1 MKNNFTILNGD
12 SLELLKQQPDNS
24 IDSVITDP
32 PYGIGF
38 MGKDWD
44 KPENIAFNPEFWSEV
59 LRVLKPGGHL
69 LAFSAS
75 RTYHRMTIAIED
87 SGFEIRDQIMW
98 LYGSGFPKAQDLS
111 KMIDKKIGAEE
122 GEKWEGWKSAL
133 KPAHEPIVMARK
145 PFKGTLVD
153 NVLENEVGALNIA
166 ESRVGGEVMKAQPS
180 GKTSR
185 AYQSE
190 ATTTAGGKGENQVGR
205 FPANVIHDNSQEVID
220 SFPTTKSSKGKP
232 FKKEDHSN
240 PSVNTNFG
248 RGNYDGGYGD
258 SGSAARFFYGAK
270 CSSVDRSEGLDTN
283 QINTGEFKGGKVL
296 EEFRNQEHKND
307 GLLVNNHPTVK
318 PTSLMTY
325 LVRLVTPKGGKVL
338 DPFNGSGSTGKA
350 IAYLNKT
357 EDKNYSYLGMELDQY
372 YIDISRKRIE
382 YTLNNKIWL
391 EKKEFK

>member
-12 SLELLKQQPDNS
+12 SFELLKQQPDNS
-24 IDSVITDP
+24 FDSVVTDP

-44 KPENIAFNPEFWSEV
+44 KAENIAFNPEFWSEV

-98 LYGSGFPKAQDLS
+98 LYGSGFSKSQNVS
-111 KMIDKKIGAEE
+111 KMIEKKENKDNLTTENAK
-122 GEKWEGWKSAL
+122 KWNGWGTTL

-145 PFKGTLVD
+145 PFKGTLV
-153 NVLENEVGALNIA
+153 NNTLTNGVGAINID
-166 ESRVGGEVMKAQPS
+166 ESKVAFGSEEDK
-180 GKTSR
+180 
-185 AYQSE
+185 QSLE
-190 ATTTAGGKGENQVGR
+190 KGR
-205 FPANVIHDNSQEVID
+205 FPANLIHDGSQEIIE
-220 SFPTTKSSKGKP
+220 SFPYTKSTKGKP

-248 RGNYDGGYGD
+248 RGDYNGGYGD
-258 SGSAARFFYGAK
+258 SGPASRFFYSAK
-270 CSSVDRSEGLDTN
+270 CSKLDRNEGLEQLPLN
-283 QINTGEFKGGKVL
+283 
-296 EEFRNQEHKND
+296 EEGNETQ
-307 GLLVNNHPTVK
+307 NNHPTVK
-318 PTSLMTY
+318 PTSLMAY
-325 LVRLVTPKGGKVL
+325 LIRLVTPKCGKVL

-357 EDKNYSYLGMELDQY
+357 QDKDYIYIGMELDSR
-372 YIDISRKRIE
+372 YIEISKRRIE
-382 YTLNNKIWL
+382 YTLNNEIWL
-391 EKKEFK
+391 EKK